1 MTTRSK
7 QIGDIEVTALSDGV
21 LAAPLDVV
29 LGMDKAET
37 ARLAG
42 KKPGESLPISV
53 NAFLLKRGA
62 KLALVD
68 TGSGN
73 TMGPT
78 LGKLT
83 DNLRAL
89 GVAPDQIETIFLT
102 HLHPDHSNGLVD
114 DAGTAIYPNAEVVLH
129 ETEAAFWLDRDEATG
144 PTERIRRNIVKSA
157 ETTKPYRAR
166 MRIVRDG
173 EAMPGVSAMLLPG
186 HTPGH
191 TGWLIHSGK
200 DSLLI
205 WGDLVH
211 LASIQI
217 ARPDTGLVYDV
228 DPQAAC
234 ATRRRMFDR
243 AAADKLTVAGAH
255 LDFPGFGAIVRKG
268 VGFGFEPDA

>member
-1 MTTRSK
+1 MTAQRRA
-7 QIGDIEVTALSDGV
+7 IGDIAVTALSDGV

-29 LGMDKAET
+29 LGVERGEIE
-37 ARLAG
+37 RLAG
-42 KKPGESLPISV
+42 RKPGEPLPIAV
-53 NAFLLKRGA
+53 NAFLLERAGRW
-62 KLALVD
+62 ALVD

-73 TMGPT
+73 TMGPA

-83 DNLRAL
+83 ENLRAM
-89 GVAPDQIETIFLT
+89 GVPPERIETIFLT

-114 DAGTAIYPNAEVVLH
+114 DAGNALYPNAQVIVHEV
-129 ETEAAFWLDRDEATG
+129 EAAFWLDRDPAIG
-144 PTERIRRNIVKSA
+144 ATERIRRNIAKSA
-157 ETTKPYRAR
+157 VTTAPYRER
-166 MRIVRDG
+166 MRTVRDG
-173 EAMPGVSAMLLPG
+173 EAAPGVSALLLPG

-211 LASIQI
+211 LAAIQI

-234 ATRRRMFDR
+234 ATRRRMFER
-243 AAADKLTVAGAH
+243 VAADKLTVAGAH
-255 LDFPGFGAIVRKG
+255 LDFPGFGTIVRKG
-268 VGFGFEPDA
+268 AGFAFEPI